1 MLEQDWNFL
10 SSFISRWGEERRR
23 RSIVLTDRE
32 DRIYV
37 KDNWRETFVEEDFS
51 ETFVGCNDFENN

>member
-10 SSFISRWGEERRR
+10 SSFASRWGEERRR

>member
-51 ETFVGCNDFENN
+51 ETFVGYNDFENN